1 MGLLYDQSKT
11 NGPTIISILMLQ
23 GSPPVRN
30 FLTGKLHWLPTT
42 KKKAG
47 NKGLVEHAEIE
58 ERLRDLVPCNIVV
71 QELDIVHL

>member
-30 FLTGKLHWLPTT
+30 FLTGKMHWLPIA
-42 KKKAG
+42 KKKLATKAQW
-47 NKGLVEHAEIE
+47 NM
-58 ERLRDLVPCNIVV
+58 
-71 QELDIVHL
+71 Q